1 MKYHLAGVEITYT
14 GEQLRSNF
22 AYKQFGVIGDSIVA
36 FCGPCDVGMEW
47 MVDIEDLR
55 AGKAIYSESMLHFI
69 VEHHDTDLE
78 KNVLRQIVLADL
90 VKDALNEHIG
100 KTVVRRSHTDIYD
113 GEFKLSVSVAT
124 VTPVSS
130 LIHFGINI
138 SSSNTPVPTRG
149 LGDYNVKPVD
159 FAERIM
165 QKYCREI
172 EDAYRTRCKVK
183 WVR

>member
-1 MKYHLAGVEITYT
+1 MKYLLVDEKITYT

-36 FCGPCDVGMEW
+36 FCGPCDVGKEW

-55 AGKAIYSESMLHFI
+55 TGKMIYSESMLHFI

-78 KNVLRQIVLADL
+78 KNVLRQIILADI
-90 VKDALNEHIG
+90 VKDALNDHLG
-100 KTVVRRSHTDIYD
+100 RTAVNRSHTDLYD
-113 GEFKLSVSVAT
+113 GEHKLSISVAT

-138 SSSNTPVPTRG
+138 SSINTPVPTRG
-149 LGDYNVKPVD
+149 LDDYNLKPAD

-165 QKYCREI
+165 KKYTREI
-172 EDAYRTRCKVK
+172 EDIYRTRCKVK